1 MDITLNLYTSTILI
15 IPFSILKKTYILSFP
30 NKKLF
35 NILYEYCILLTSY
48 ELCILLQ

>member
-15 IPFSILKKTYILSFP
+15 ISFSILKKTYILSFP

-35 NILYEYCILLTSY
+35 NILYKHYILLTLY
-48 ELCILLQ
+48 ELYILL